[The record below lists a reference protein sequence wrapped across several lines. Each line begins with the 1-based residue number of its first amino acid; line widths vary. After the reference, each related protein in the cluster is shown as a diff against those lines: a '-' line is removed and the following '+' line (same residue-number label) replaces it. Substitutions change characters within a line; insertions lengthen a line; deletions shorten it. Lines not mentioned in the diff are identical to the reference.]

1 MKMKVANIFVSI
13 GVADHSAGCAWW
25 STVIGREPDR
35 RPMPSC
41 CEWDLTDTVLFQ
53 VLDNPKQGTVDIV
66 SLRVGD
72 LNAEIS
78 RLRDAGFS
86 IDEPEQV
93 SGFDTLRIATLA
105 DPDGNTLNLL
115 GGE

>member
-1 MKMKVANIFVSI
+1 MRVANVFVSI
-13 GVADHSAGCAWW
+13 GVADHPAGCAWW

-53 VLDNPKQGTVDIV
+53 VLDNPRQGAANVV
-66 SLRVGD
+66 SLRLDD
-72 LNAEIS
+72 LDAEIA
-78 RLRDAGFS
+78 RLQSEGIPIED
-86 IDEPEQV
+86 PEKV
-93 SGFDTLRIATLA
+93 PGFDTLRIATLT
-105 DPDGNTLNLL
+105 DPDGNILNLL